1 MPAYHYEA
9 LHANGD
15 VAEGVVEATSRDD
28 AVAQI
33 RKSYE
38 IVLSLDEV
46 KQSVKDPFQKFR
58 RLNWKSFALM
68 CKQFSIILKAGMPLV
83 QAVDL
88 VASQVSDKVLKKM
101 LMKVSEDIANGW
113 SLAYSFSQEGMGFL
127 PLTFVETIRAG
138 EESGD
143 LVKSFERMSTYY
155 DRMTKT
161 RAKAA
166 SAMVYP
172 AFLMVVAA
180 MVIIVIMTYAVPTFS
195 ATFASMGLKL
205 PLPTRIVIAVSNFF
219 NKYLW
224 IVVCII
230 TLLGFL
236 LRLYGNT
243 TKGQVKF
250 SRAKLAIPIIGKITV
265 MTSASQFAHTMS
277 AMLSAGMPILNA
289 LDIASRSVSNAHLS
303 HQLQDII
310 PSVESGKSLGSCM
323 RYCKDLPPMLVHMT
337 TMGETTGTMEYTL
350 EVQGEYYDN
359 EVDTLSARAL
369 SLLEPIIICIMAVI
383 VVCILASIYL
393 PLFSLYGAM

>member
-15 VAEGVVEATSRDD
+15 VAEGVVEARNRDD

-33 RKSYE
+33 RRSYE
-38 IVLSLDEV
+38 VVLRLDEV
-46 KQSVKDPFQKFR
+46 KQSIPDPLQKFR
-58 RLNWKSFALM
+58 KLNWKALALM
-68 CKQFSIILKAGMPLV
+68 CKQFSIILKAGLPLV

-88 VASQVSDKVLKKM
+88 VASQVSDKVLKN
-101 LMKVSEDIANGW
+101 LLTKVSEDIANGW
-113 SLAYSFSQEGMGFL
+113 SLAYSFSQEGMGRL
-127 PLTFVETIRAG
+127 PLTFIETIRAG

-143 LVKSFERMSTYY
+143 LVRAFERMSIYY
-155 DRMTKT
+155 GRITKT
-161 RAKAA
+161 RTKAT

-172 AFLMVVAA
+172 AFLLVAA
-180 MVIIVIMTYAVPTFS
+180 ALVITVIMTYAVPSFS
-195 ATFASMGLKL
+195 SAFLSMGMEL

-219 NKYLW
+219 NRYLW
-224 IVVCII
+224 ILIC
-230 TLLGFL
+230 LLAFIGFL

-243 TKGQVKF
+243 DKGRVKF
-250 SRAKLAIPIIGKITV
+250 SKAKLGVPIIGKITV

-303 HQLQDII
+303 RQLQDII
-310 PSVESGKSLGSCM
+310 PGVESGQSLGSCM
-323 RYCKDLPPMLVHMT
+323 RYCQDMPPMLVHMT
-337 TMGETTGTMEYTL
+337 AMGESTGTLEYTL

-359 EVDTLSARAL
+359 EVDTLTARAL

-393 PLFSLYGAM
+393 PLFSLYGAL

>member
-127 PLTFVETIRAG
+127 PLTFIETI
-138 EESGD
+138 
-143 LVKSFERMSTYY
+143 
-155 DRMTKT
+155 
-161 RAKAA
+161 
-166 SAMVYP
+166 
-172 AFLMVVAA
+172 
-180 MVIIVIMTYAVPTFS
+180 
-195 ATFASMGLKL
+195 
-205 PLPTRIVIAVSNFF
+205 
-219 NKYLW
+219 
-224 IVVCII
+224 
-230 TLLGFL
+230 
-236 LRLYGNT
+236 
-243 TKGQVKF
+243 
-250 SRAKLAIPIIGKITV
+250 
-265 MTSASQFAHTMS
+265 
-277 AMLSAGMPILNA
+277 
-289 LDIASRSVSNAHLS
+289 
-303 HQLQDII
+303 
-310 PSVESGKSLGSCM
+310 
-323 RYCKDLPPMLVHMT
+323 
-337 TMGETTGTMEYTL
+337 
-350 EVQGEYYDN
+350 
-359 EVDTLSARAL
+359 
-369 SLLEPIIICIMAVI
+369 
-383 VVCILASIYL
+383 
-393 PLFSLYGAM
+393 